1 MKGQKGSQAG
11 RNQHLAPADLHNAE
25 QQRDQKAA
33 KQRTGTANARPY
45 NTAVIKL
52 CLHHNR

>member
-1 MKGQKGSQAG
+1 MKGQKSNQAG
-11 RNQHLAPADLHNAE
+11 SNQHLAPADLHNAE

>member
-11 RNQHLAPADLHNAE
+11 RNQHLAPADLHNAK

-33 KQRTGTANARPY
+33 KQRTGTTNARPY

-52 CLHHNR
+52 RLVHNR

>member
-52 CLHHNR
+52 SLHHNR

>member
-1 MKGQKGSQAG
+1 MKGQKSNQAG

-33 KQRTGTANARPY
+33 KQRTGTTNARPY

>member
-11 RNQHLAPADLHNAE
+11 RYQHLAPADLHNAK
-25 QQRDQKAA
+25 QQRDQKSA
-33 KQRTGTANARPY
+33 KQRTDTANARPY